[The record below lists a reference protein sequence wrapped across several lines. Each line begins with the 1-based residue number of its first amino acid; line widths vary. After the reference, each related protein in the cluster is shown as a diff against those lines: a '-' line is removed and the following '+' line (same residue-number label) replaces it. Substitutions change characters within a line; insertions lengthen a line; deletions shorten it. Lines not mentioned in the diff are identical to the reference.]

1 LESSASSRLTMSSRR
16 PWPGSR
22 TAQPGSGQRWGSR
35 HPPRPTPQSGPR
47 SGWGC
52 GSGSPTCSQSLC

>member
-52 GSGSPTCSQSLC
+52 GSGSPTC